1 MSTNDTTTRPQLAT
15 RIVHDVV
22 RGGVRWYLVA
32 LTDGAASTISS
43 GYADTAS
50 DGRRLARE
58 HADYLWPVETE
69 TADEDS
75 AKGVDNG

>member
-1 MSTNDTTTRPQLAT
+1 MMTTNDNTAQQRPQLAT
-15 RIVHDVV
+15 RITHDPVN
-22 RGGVRWYLVA
+22 GGVRWYLVA

-58 HADYLWPVETE
+58 HADYLWPSSTE
-69 TADEDS
+69 YDPGATEV
-75 AKGVDNG
+75 G

>member
-1 MSTNDTTTRPQLAT
+1 MNVNDLFAGRPQLAT
-15 RIVHDVV
+15 RITHDPVN
-22 RGGVRWYLVA
+22 GGVRWYLVA

-58 HADYLWPVETE
+58 HADYLWPVETDK
-69 TADEDS
+69 DE
-75 AKGVDNG
+75 AKDEEVG